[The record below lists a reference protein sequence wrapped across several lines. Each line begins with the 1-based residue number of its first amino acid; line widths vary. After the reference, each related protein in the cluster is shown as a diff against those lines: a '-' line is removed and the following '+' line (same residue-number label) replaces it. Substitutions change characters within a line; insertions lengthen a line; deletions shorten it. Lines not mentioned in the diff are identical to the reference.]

1 MQSTRIHKVGCQH
14 NDGFLYE
21 DTLVGVT
28 LFMIMI
34 PYIFMIYN
42 YCTTG
47 IREAYIN
54 DKVLQQVS
62 NQLEVGK
69 AEYFYSKS
77 IGNLNIGNSRFD
89 TGEIASDM
97 QVLDGITYKSNVK
110 SVEVNHIGMLQYKVQ
125 AMKDGVVVYEASTY
139 LLPKTSK
146 H

>member
-69 AEYFYSKS
+69 AEYFY
-77 IGNLNIGNSRFD
+77 
-89 TGEIASDM
+89 
-97 QVLDGITYKSNVK
+97 
-110 SVEVNHIGMLQYKVQ
+110 
-125 AMKDGVVVYEASTY
+125 
-139 LLPKTSK
+139 
-146 H
+146 